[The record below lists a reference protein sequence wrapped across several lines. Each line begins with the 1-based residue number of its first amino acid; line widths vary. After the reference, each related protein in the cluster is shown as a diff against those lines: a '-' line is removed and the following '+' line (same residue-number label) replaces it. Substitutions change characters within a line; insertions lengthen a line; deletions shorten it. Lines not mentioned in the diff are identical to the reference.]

1 MSDRGIDSDFPVFGL
16 MIEPLFHNLYRWKL
30 VHFSV
35 SSVPDILLLAYQHL
49 ILLSLSQS
57 AQVHVV
63 HRHIE

>member
-16 MIEPLFHNLYRWKL
+16 MIEPLFHISCRWKS

-35 SSVPDILLLAYQHL
+35 SSVPDILILVYQHL

-57 AQVHVV
+57 ALVDVLLL
-63 HRHIE
+63 HIL